1 MDILTYLFRLNYRGQ
16 VNPDIVA
23 LRGLHLAHML
33 SIPFENLD
41 IGLCRPIRIDE
52 ESILNKIIVNR
63 RGGFCYELN
72 GAFAW
77 LLQQIGFRV
86 TYLNGRVFNNEGDL
100 GIEFDHLALLVE
112 VPASPTRWLADVGF
126 GDSFTE
132 PLRLDELGEQAQ
144 GLRAYRLEPVVP
156 EGYVVWHRNYDGI
169 WKRQYLFDLQPRTFP
184 DDYETA
190 CRYHQ
195 TSPNSIFTRGSLVSK
210 ATQQGRISL
219 DDSRLIVTE
228 GSRRTERQLKD
239 RREYQSLLKEHFNI
253 SLQEELS

>member
-1 MDILTYLFRLNYRGQ
+1 MDILTYLDRLNYRGQ
-16 VNPDIVA
+16 VKPDLIT

-41 IGLCRPIRIDE
+41 IGINRPIRIDR
-52 ESILNKIIVNR
+52 ESIWNKLIINR

-86 TYLNGRVFNNEGDL
+86 TYLNGRVFNKEGDL
-100 GIEFDHLALLVE
+100 GIGFDHLALMVQLHT
-112 VPASPTRWLADVGF
+112 SPTRWLADVGF

-132 PLRLDELGEQAQ
+132 PLSLDELGEQAQ
-144 GLRAYRLEPVVP
+144 GLRAYRLEWIP
-156 EGYVVWHRNYDGI
+156 EGYVVWQRNYDGV

-184 DDYETA
+184 DEYEAA

-195 TSPNSIFTRGSLVSK
+195 TSPHSTFTRGSIISK
-210 ATQQGRISL
+210 ATRQGRISL
-219 DDSRLIVTE
+219 EDGWLIVTE
-228 GSRRTERQLKD
+228 DGRRTEQQLNDRQ
-239 RREYQSLLKEHFNI
+239 EYHSLLKKHFNI
-253 SLQEELS
+253 SLQEESL